1 MTSNIF
7 WNPQTKPQTYWVR
20 LLGLYMVE
28 RFSDNFSKKFNCSHK
43 CPTIWNELEIDS
55 NNFLCD
61 WTYTHVCYQNL
72 PSTRNPLWARCEM
85 WHVVCNFWCGKFQA
99 RRRVVL
105 RFHTGFRRG
114 EGVFLTQGL
123 SNNQAIG
130 ASSCNL
136 MPIFLTSPVLRW
148 THMNLIQMASLEP
161 CTSFWCHRMV
171 EHIPESSQ
179 TQKIPGIVW

>member
-1 MTSNIF
+1 
-7 WNPQTKPQTYWVR
+7 
-20 LLGLYMVE
+20 MVE

-105 RFHTGFRRG
+105 RFHTGFLRG

-123 SNNQAIG
+123 SRNQAIG
-130 ASSCNL
+130 CDIPHPTAFSGHRCEL
-136 MPIFLTSPVLRW
+136 LQPFAHLFY
-148 THMNLIQMASLEP
+148 QP
-161 CTSFWCHRMV
+161 CTSVYPYEFNTNGRFGTMD
-171 EHIPESSQ
+171 
-179 TQKIPGIVW
+179 